1 MGNTYTTHG
10 ILDKNLWED
19 EDILRYMWYASF
31 LKPLYDHSLKKRDG
45 KKKNR
50 AGRKANRSMVSK
62 LLVDELKRSTREADA
77 VEKIMNGANDF
88 KGLMDRGCDFSAVS
102 ILLSDIRVY
111 EDSTGDSITENTQV
125 GKLKSSMNGQ
135 QVFTATEND

>member
-1 MGNTYTTHG
+1 
-10 ILDKNLWED
+10 
-19 EDILRYMWYASF
+19 MWYAAF
-31 LKPLYDHSLKKRDG
+31 LKPLYDHSVKNPEG
-45 KKKNR
+45 KKKKR

-77 VEKIMNGANDF
+77 VEKIIKGANDF
-88 KGLMDRGCDFSAVS
+88 NRLMDRGCDFSAVS

-111 EDSTGDSITENTQV
+111 EEDSTGDSSNENTQV

-135 QVFTATEND
+135 QVFTATENDPV